1 MGYSLREDIE
11 RSEARIEFLKE
22 AGKEYPDLQDMEV
35 GDKTIYVS
43 DKALADCLDVA
54 VFDGGDCGHAVL
66 LPSVMVAGGRVYG
79 AHWKRTEVREVLRVL
94 KEKSPAAYAALVR
107 IVKFGA

>member
-35 GDKTIYVS
+35 VGDKTIYVS

-54 VFDGGDCGHAVL
+54 VFDGGATQFL
-66 LPSVMVAGGRVYG
+66 LPYVMVAGGRVYG

>member
-1 MGYSLREDIE
+1 
-11 RSEARIEFLKE
+11 
-22 AGKEYPDLQDMEV
+22 
-35 GDKTIYVS
+35 
-43 DKALADCLDVA
+43 
-54 VFDGGDCGHAVL
+54 
-66 LPSVMVAGGRVYG
+66 MVAGGRVYG